1 MKEVQKPLRTAYIAA
16 LSSIVIDTVTIPV
29 YDEFAPAD
37 APANY
42 IIVTNQTDG
51 QVSNKQS
58 FVSDCS
64 ITVDINTHFA
74 PFAGGKELSERIA
87 EAVLQIIIPSSRVQL
102 TVTGFQV
109 VTTKK
114 EQTLTFNENLPTI
127 WVFRKVIIFTH
138 KITEI

>member
-16 LSSIVIDTVTIPV
+16 LGSIVIDSVSIPV

-37 APANY
+37 APSSY

-51 QVSNKQS
+51 QISNKQA

-74 PFAGGKELSERIA
+74 PFLGGKALSERIA
-87 EAVLQIIIPSSRVQL
+87 EAVLQIIIPSNRAQL
-102 TVTGFQV
+102 TVSGFQV

-114 EQTLTFNENLPTI
+114 EQTLTFNENLDTV

-138 KITEI
+138 KIVEI